1 MFFLLRF
8 ALEVAMCN
16 LFFKYFIKQKK
27 NILFLIIIIIIGTVI
42 SSISKIENNKNK
54 EEQIY
59 SKERVI
65 DIFKEEIK
73 EVDKDLENDNI
84 SDEEKTELNNIKKRK
99 TKIINGY
106 EEIIQDI
113 KTENWQA
120 LYESELKHSLD
131 SNGNF
136 ALKGFRTNGIDYAA
150 NQLTAEIT
158 YKILKYLKENNIPS
172 AHPLYL
178 EKTEFEQPRTSEESK
193 LLDYYSKKTLIGT
206 SHRLW
211 DFFTNNLVL
220 IYTFIIVVTFGIL
233 FSKLEESQN
242 KTIRFLRT
250 SGASK
255 FRIVSSGLFTGG
267 ILTIILGLLIPAI
280 FFGIEFLI
288 SGSSSFKYP
297 IATYIVKS
305 DYFSL
310 LSFGYKIVP
319 ISDVLIKSSIL
330 FLFYGIFIFLVTSA
344 ISTFV
349 KSSVKS
355 VILSFGLIAT
365 LQMFNKW
372 YNPFSY
378 WRVGKIADGSINIL
392 SKTITYSFDK
402 SCKILAIGICI
413 LTILLICIA
422 FIQDRRR
429 NGYA

>member
-1 MFFLLRF
+1 
-8 ALEVAMCN
+8 MCN

-27 NILFLIIIIIIGTVI
+27 NIIFLIVIIILGIVI
-42 SSISKIENNKNK
+42 SSISKIENKKTNDEYISSK
-54 EEQIY
+54 EETLKNHESII
-59 SKERVI
+59 KEI
-65 DIFKEEIK
+65 EEKLSQDNLTKEEI
-73 EVDKDLENDNI
+73 EDLIREREDFSKLLEDGKVKYEASKNYDWKTLYEI
-84 SDEEKTELNNIKKRK
+84 YMEFLKPEKTNSFIAMGLDTI
-99 TKIINGY
+99 
-106 EEIIQDI
+106 DI
-113 KTENWQA
+113 HR
-120 LYESELKHSLD
+120 LS
-131 SNGNF
+131 
-136 ALKGFRTNGIDYAA
+136 I
-150 NQLTAEIT
+150 EIT
-158 YKILKYLKENNIPS
+158 YETLKYLKDNNIPS
-172 AHPLYL
+172 AHPLNL
-178 EKTEFEQPRTSEESK
+178 QRTEFEQPRTSEESK
-193 LLDYYSKKTLIGT
+193 FLDYYSKKTLIGT

-242 KTIRFLRT
+242 KTIRFLTT

-297 IATYIVKS
+297 ITTYIVKN
-305 DYFSL
+305 DYYSL
-310 LSFGYKIVP
+310 MSFGYEIVP
-319 ISDVLIKSSIL
+319 ISDVLTKSLIL
-330 FLFYGIFIFLVTSA
+330 FLLYGLFIFLFTST

-392 SKTITYSFDK
+392 SKTVTYSFNK

>member
-1 MFFLLRF
+1 
-8 ALEVAMCN
+8 MCN

-27 NILFLIIIIIIGTVI
+27 NILFLIIIIILGTVI

-54 EEQIY
+54 EEQIF
-59 SKERVI
+59 SRERVI
-65 DIFKEEIK
+65 EIFKEEIK

-99 TKIINGY
+99 IKIIKGY
-106 EEIIQDI
+106 EEIIQNI
-113 KTENWQA
+113 KNENWQV
-120 LYESELKHSLD
+120 LYEDELKHFLD
-131 SNGNF
+131 PNGNF
-136 ALKGFRTNGIDYAA
+136 ISKGFVKKGVSYTVD
-150 NQLTAEIT
+150 QLTVEIT
-158 YKILKYLKENNIPS
+158 YEILKYLKENNIPS
-172 AHPLYL
+172 AHPLNIQR
-178 EKTEFEQPRTSEESK
+178 TEFDQPRTSEESN
-193 LLDYYSKKTLIGT
+193 LLDYHSKKTLVGT

-211 DFFTNNLVL
+211 DFFSNNLVL

-242 KTIRFLRT
+242 KTIRFLRV

-255 FRIVSSGLFTGG
+255 LRIVSSGLFIGG
-267 ILTIILGLLIPAI
+267 ILTILLGLLIATI

-297 IATYIVKS
+297 IVTYIVKS
-305 DYFSL
+305 DYYSL
-310 LSFGYKIVP
+310 MSFGYKIVP
-319 ISDVLIKSSIL
+319 ISDVLIKSLIL
-330 FLFYGIFIFLVTSA
+330 FLLYGIFIFLVTST

-378 WRVGKIADGSINIL
+378 WRVGKIADGSINFL
-392 SKTITYSFDK
+392 FKTITYSFDK
-402 SCKILAIGICI
+402 SCKILVIGICI

>member
-1 MFFLLRF
+1 
-8 ALEVAMCN
+8 MCN

-27 NILFLIIIIIIGTVI
+27 NILFLIVIIIIGTVI

-54 EEQIY
+54 EEQIF
-59 SKERVI
+59 SKERAI
-65 DIFKEEIK
+65 EIFKEEIK
-73 EVDKDLENDNI
+73 EEDKDLESSNI
-84 SDEEKTELNNIKKRK
+84 SDEEKIELNNMKKRNIANIQNYEK
-99 TKIINGY
+99 T
-106 EEIIQDI
+106 IQDI
-113 KTENWQA
+113 KTENWQV
-120 LYESELKHSLD
+120 LYEDELKRSLD

-136 ALKGFRTNGIDYAA
+136 TLKGFRTNGIDYTA

-158 YKILKYLKENNIPS
+158 YKILKYLTENELPS

-211 DFFTNNLVL
+211 DFFSNNLVL

-250 SGASK
+250 SGSSK

-288 SGSSSFKYP
+288 NGSSSFKYP
-297 IATYIVKS
+297 ITTYIIKN

-310 LSFGYKIVP
+310 MSFGYKIAS
-319 ISDVLIKSSIL
+319 ISDVLIKSLIL
-330 FLFYGIFIFLVTSA
+330 FLLYGLFIFLVTST

-365 LQMFNKW
+365 LQMFNQW

-392 SKTITYSFDK
+392 SKTITYSFNK
-402 SCKILAIGICI
+402 SCKILVIGICI

>member
-1 MFFLLRF
+1 
-8 ALEVAMCN
+8 MCN

-27 NILFLIIIIIIGTVI
+27 NILFLIIIISFGLIM
-42 SSISKIENNKNK
+42 SSISKIENKKTNDEYISSK
-54 EEQIY
+54 EESLKYHESIV
-59 SKERVI
+59 KEAEEKLSQNNLT
-65 DIFKEEIK
+65 KEEIEDLNRIK
-73 EVDKDLENDNI
+73 EDFSKLLED
-84 SDEEKTELNNIKKRK
+84 DRVK
-99 TKIINGY
+99 Y
-106 EEIIQDI
+106 EAS
-113 KTENWQA
+113 KNSNWKA
-120 LYESELKHSLD
+120 LYEIHMEFLKPEKTNSFIAMGLD
-131 SNGNF
+131 
-136 ALKGFRTNGIDYAA
+136 TIDIHP
-150 NQLTAEIT
+150 LTIEIT
-158 YKILKYLKENNIPS
+158 YETLKYLKGNNIPS
-172 AHPLYL
+172 AHPLNL
-178 EKTEFEQPRTSEESK
+178 QRTEFDQPRTSEEEKILNLS
-193 LLDYYSKKTLIGT
+193 SKKTLVGT

-242 KTIRFLRT
+242 KTIRFLKT

-255 FRIVSSGLFTGG
+255 LRIVSSGLFTGG
-267 ILTIILGLLIPAI
+267 ILTILLGLLIPAI

-297 IATYIVKS
+297 ITTYIVKS
-305 DYFSL
+305 DYYSL
-310 LSFGYKIVP
+310 MSFGYKIVP
-319 ISDVLIKSSIL
+319 ISDVLTKSLIL
-330 FLFYGIFIFLVTSA
+330 FLLYGIFIFLFTSA

-402 SCKILAIGICI
+402 SCKILLIGICI
-413 LTILLICIA
+413 LTVLLICIA

-429 NGYA
+429 SKYA

>member
-1 MFFLLRF
+1 
-8 ALEVAMCN
+8 MCN

-27 NILFLIIIIIIGTVI
+27 NILFLIIIIIIGTFI

-54 EEQIY
+54 EEQI
-59 SKERVI
+59 SIRERAI
-65 DIFKEEIK
+65 EIFKEEIK
-73 EVDKDLENDNI
+73 EVDKDLESSNI
-84 SDEEKTELNNIKKRK
+84 SDEEKIELNNMKKRNIANIQNYEK
-99 TKIINGY
+99 T
-106 EEIIQDI
+106 IQDI
-113 KTENWQA
+113 KTKNWQV
-120 LYESELKHSLD
+120 LYEDELNQSLD
-131 SNGNF
+131 SNGNL
-136 ALKGFRTNGIDYAA
+136 AIKGFSTNGIDYAA
-150 NQLTAEIT
+150 NKLTAEIT

-178 EKTEFEQPRTSEESK
+178 DKTEFEQPRTLEESK

-255 FRIVSSGLFTGG
+255 FRIVLSGLFTGG

-297 IATYIVKS
+297 ITTYIVKNE
-305 DYFSL
+305 YYSL
-310 LSFGYKIVP
+310 MSFGYKIVP
-319 ISDVLIKSSIL
+319 ISDVLTKSLIL
-330 FLFYGIFIFLVTSA
+330 FLLYGLFIFLFTSA

-392 SKTITYSFDK
+392 SKTITYNFNK
-402 SCKILAIGICI
+402 SCKILVIGICI

>member
-1 MFFLLRF
+1 
-8 ALEVAMCN
+8 MCN

-27 NILFLIIIIIIGTVI
+27 NILFLIIIISFGLIM
-42 SSISKIENNKNK
+42 SSISKIENKKTNDEYISSK
-54 EEQIY
+54 EESLKYHESIV
-59 SKERVI
+59 KEAEEKLSQNNLT
-65 DIFKEEIK
+65 KEEIEDLNRIK
-73 EVDKDLENDNI
+73 EDFSKLLED
-84 SDEEKTELNNIKKRK
+84 DRVK
-99 TKIINGY
+99 Y
-106 EEIIQDI
+106 EAS
-113 KTENWQA
+113 KNSNWKA
-120 LYESELKHSLD
+120 LYEIHMEFLKPEKTNSFIAMGLD
-131 SNGNF
+131 
-136 ALKGFRTNGIDYAA
+136 TIDIHP
-150 NQLTAEIT
+150 LTIEIT
-158 YKILKYLKENNIPS
+158 YETLKYLKGNNIPS
-172 AHPLYL
+172 AHPLNL
-178 EKTEFEQPRTSEESK
+178 QRTEFDQPRTSEEEKILNLS
-193 LLDYYSKKTLIGT
+193 SKKTLVGT

-297 IATYIVKS
+297 ITTYIVKS

-310 LSFGYKIVP
+310 MSFGYKIVP
-319 ISDVLIKSSIL
+319 ISDVLTKSLIL
-330 FLFYGIFIFLVTSA
+330 FLLYGLFIFLVTST

-349 KSSVKS
+349 KSSVKC

-378 WRVGKIADGSINIL
+378 WRVGKIADGSINFL
-392 SKTITYSFDK
+392 FKTITYSFDK

>member
-413 LTILLICIA
+413 LTILLICLA
-422 FIQDRRR
+422 FIQDKITRK
-429 NGYA
+429 YV

>member
-1 MFFLLRF
+1 
-8 ALEVAMCN
+8 MCN

-42 SSISKIENNKNK
+42 SSISKIENKKTNDEYISSK
-54 EEQIY
+54 EETLKNHESII
-59 SKERVI
+59 KEI
-65 DIFKEEIK
+65 EEKLSQDNLTKEEIEALTRDREDFSK
-73 EVDKDLENDNI
+73 LLEDDKVKYEASKNYDWKTLYEI
-84 SDEEKTELNNIKKRK
+84 YMEFLKPEKTNSFIAMGLDTI
-99 TKIINGY
+99 
-106 EEIIQDI
+106 DI
-113 KTENWQA
+113 
-120 LYESELKHSLD
+120 HP
-131 SNGNF
+131 
-136 ALKGFRTNGIDYAA
+136 
-150 NQLTAEIT
+150 LTIEIT
-158 YKILKYLKENNIPS
+158 YETLKYLKDNNIPS
-172 AHPLYL
+172 AHPLNL
-178 EKTEFEQPRTSEESK
+178 QRTEFEQPRTSEESK

-255 FRIVSSGLFTGG
+255 FRIVLSGLFTGG

-297 IATYIVKS
+297 ITTYIVKN
-305 DYFSL
+305 DYYSL
-310 LSFGYKIVP
+310 MSFGYKIVP
-319 ISDVLIKSSIL
+319 ISDVLTKSLIL
-330 FLFYGIFIFLVTSA
+330 FLLYGLFIFLFTSA

-355 VILSFGLIAT
+355 VIFSFGLIAT

-372 YNPFSY
+372 YNSFSY

-392 SKTITYSFDK
+392 SKTITYSFNK
-402 SCKILAIGICI
+402 SCKILVIGICI
-413 LTILLICIA
+413 LTILLICVA
-422 FIQDRRR
+422 FIQDRIMRK
-429 NGYA
+429 YA

>member
-1 MFFLLRF
+1 
-8 ALEVAMCN
+8 MCN

-27 NILFLIIIIIIGTVI
+27 NILFLIVIIIIGTVI

-54 EEQIY
+54 EEQIF
-59 SKERVI
+59 SKERAI
-65 DIFKEEIK
+65 EIFKEEIK
-73 EVDKDLENDNI
+73 EEDKDLESSNI
-84 SDEEKTELNNIKKRK
+84 SDEEKIELNNMKKRNIANIQNYEK
-99 TKIINGY
+99 T
-106 EEIIQDI
+106 IQDI
-113 KTENWQA
+113 KTENWQV
-120 LYESELKHSLD
+120 LYEDELKRSLD

-136 ALKGFRTNGIDYAA
+136 TLKGFRTNGIDYTA

-158 YKILKYLKENNIPS
+158 YKILKYLTENELPS

-178 EKTEFEQPRTSEESK
+178 EKTEFEQPRTSEESN
-193 LLDYYSKKTLIGT
+193 LLDYHSKKTLVGT

-242 KTIRFLRT
+242 KTIRFLKT

-297 IATYIVKS
+297 ITTYIVKS

-310 LSFGYKIVP
+310 MSFGYKIVP
-319 ISDVLIKSSIL
+319 ISDVLTKSLIL
-330 FLFYGIFIFLVTSA
+330 FLLYGIFIFLVTST

>member
-1 MFFLLRF
+1 
-8 ALEVAMCN
+8 MCN

-27 NILFLIIIIIIGTVI
+27 NILFLIIIISFGLIM
-42 SSISKIENNKNK
+42 SSVSKIENKKTNDEYISSK
-54 EEQIY
+54 EESLKYHESIV
-59 SKERVI
+59 KEAEEKLSQNNLT
-65 DIFKEEIK
+65 KEEIEDLNRIK
-73 EVDKDLENDNI
+73 EDFSKLLEDDRIKYEASKNSNWKTLYEI
-84 SDEEKTELNNIKKRK
+84 HMEFLKPEKTNSFIAMGLDTI
-99 TKIINGY
+99 
-106 EEIIQDI
+106 DI
-113 KTENWQA
+113 
-120 LYESELKHSLD
+120 HP
-131 SNGNF
+131 
-136 ALKGFRTNGIDYAA
+136 
-150 NQLTAEIT
+150 LTIEIT
-158 YKILKYLKENNIPS
+158 YETLKYLKDNDIPS

-178 EKTEFEQPRTSEESK
+178 EKTEFEQPRTSEESN
-193 LLDYYSKKTLIGT
+193 LLDYHSKKILVGT

-211 DFFTNNLVL
+211 DFFSNNLVL

-267 ILTIILGLLIPAI
+267 ILTIILGLLIPTI

-288 SGSSSFKYP
+288 NGSSSFKYP
-297 IATYIVKS
+297 ITTYIVKN

-310 LSFGYKIVP
+310 MSFGYKIAP
-319 ISDVLIKSSIL
+319 ISDVLIKSLIL
-330 FLFYGIFIFLVTSA
+330 FLLYGLFIFLFTSA

-378 WRVGKIADGSINIL
+378 WRVGKIADGSINFL
-392 SKTITYSFDK
+392 FKTITYSFDK
-402 SCKILAIGICI
+402 SCKILIIGICI
-413 LTILLICIA
+413 LTISLICLA

-429 NGYA
+429 SKYA

>member
-1 MFFLLRF
+1 
-8 ALEVAMCN
+8 MCN
-16 LFFKYFIKQKK
+16 LFFKYFIRQKK
-27 NILFLIIIIIIGTVI
+27 NILFLIVIIILGIVMTSV
-42 SSISKIENNKNK
+42 SKIENNKNK
-54 EEQIY
+54 EEQI
-59 SKERVI
+59 SIRKRAIE
-65 DIFKEEIK
+65 IFKEEIK
-73 EVDKDLENDNI
+73 DVDKDLESDNV
-84 SDEEKTELNNIKKRK
+84 SDEEKTELNDMKKRD
-99 TKIINGY
+99 IANIQYY
-106 EEIIQDI
+106 EKIIQDI
-113 KTENWQA
+113 KDGNWQV
-120 LYESELKHSLD
+120 LYEDELKLSLD

-136 ALKGFRTNGIDYAA
+136 ALKGFSTNGIDYTA

-178 EKTEFEQPRTSEESK
+178 DKTEFEQPQTLEESK

-242 KTIRFLRT
+242 KTIRFLTT
-250 SGASK
+250 SGTSK

-267 ILTIILGLLIPAI
+267 ILTIILGLLIPTI

-297 IATYIVKS
+297 ITTYIVKN
-305 DYFSL
+305 DYYSL
-310 LSFGYKIVP
+310 MSFGYKIVP
-319 ISDVLIKSSIL
+319 MSDVLIKSLIL
-330 FLFYGIFIFLVTSA
+330 FLLYGLFIFLFTST

-392 SKTITYSFDK
+392 SKTITYSFNK
-402 SCKILAIGICI
+402 SCKILVIGICI

-422 FIQDRRR
+422 FVQDRRR
-429 NGYA
+429 NEYA

>member
-1 MFFLLRF
+1 
-8 ALEVAMCN
+8 MCN

-54 EEQIY
+54 EEQIF
-59 SKERVI
+59 SRERVI
-65 DIFKEEIK
+65 EIFKEEIK
-73 EVDKDLENDNI
+73 EVDKDLESSNI
-84 SDEEKTELNNIKKRK
+84 SDEEKIELNNMKKRN
-99 TKIINGY
+99 IANIQYY
-106 EEIIQDI
+106 EKIIQDI
-113 KTENWQA
+113 KAENWYA
-120 LYESELKHSLD
+120 LYEDELKRSLD
-131 SNGNF
+131 PNGNF
-136 ALKGFRTNGIDYAA
+136 VSKGFVKKGISYTVDK
-150 NQLTAEIT
+150 LTVEIT
-158 YKILKYLKENNIPS
+158 YETLKYLKENNIPS
-172 AHPLYL
+172 AHSLNIQR
-178 EKTEFEQPRTSEESK
+178 TEFDQPRTSEESK

-242 KTIRFLRT
+242 KTIRFLRS

-255 FRIVSSGLFTGG
+255 FKIVSSGLFTGE
-267 ILTIILGLLIPAI
+267 ILTIILGLLIPSI

-288 SGSSSFKYP
+288 NGSSSFKYP
-297 IATYIVKS
+297 ITTYIVKS
-305 DYFSL
+305 DYYSL
-310 LSFGYKIVP
+310 MSFGYKIVP
-319 ISDVLIKSSIL
+319 ISDVLIKSLIL
-330 FLFYGIFIFLVTSA
+330 FLLYGIFIFLFTST

-349 KSSVKS
+349 KSSVKC

-378 WRVGKIADGSINIL
+378 WRVGKIADGSINFL
-392 SKTITYSFDK
+392 FKTITYSFDK

>member
-1 MFFLLRF
+1 
-8 ALEVAMCN
+8 MCN
-16 LFFKYFIKQKK
+16 LFFKYFIRQKK
-27 NILFLIIIIIIGTVI
+27 NILFLIVIIILGIVMTSV
-42 SSISKIENNKNK
+42 SKIENNKNK
-54 EEQIY
+54 EEQI
-59 SKERVI
+59 SIRKRAIE
-65 DIFKEEIK
+65 IFKEEIK
-73 EVDKDLENDNI
+73 DVDKDLESDNV
-84 SDEEKTELNNIKKRK
+84 SDEEKTELNDMKKRD
-99 TKIINGY
+99 IANIQYY
-106 EEIIQDI
+106 EKIIQDI
-113 KTENWQA
+113 KDGNWQV
-120 LYESELKHSLD
+120 LYGDELKLSLD

-136 ALKGFRTNGIDYAA
+136 ALKGFSTNGIDYTA

-178 EKTEFEQPRTSEESK
+178 DKTEFEQPQTLEESK

-242 KTIRFLRT
+242 KTIRFLTT

-267 ILTIILGLLIPAI
+267 ILTIMLGLLIPAI

-297 IATYIVKS
+297 ITTYIVKN

-310 LSFGYKIVP
+310 MSFGYKIVP
-319 ISDVLIKSSIL
+319 ISDVLTKSLIL
-330 FLFYGIFIFLVTSA
+330 FLLYGLFIFLFTST

-378 WRVGKIADGSINIL
+378 WRVGKIADGSINFL
-392 SKTITYSFDK
+392 FKTITYSFNK

>member
-1 MFFLLRF
+1 
-8 ALEVAMCN
+8 MCN

-27 NILFLIIIIIIGTVI
+27 NILFFIIIIIFGFGI
-42 SSISKIENNKNK
+42 SSISKFENNKTK
-54 EEQIY
+54 EEQIS
-59 SKERVI
+59 SKERAI
-65 DIFKEEIK
+65 ELLKEDVK
-73 EVDKDLENDNI
+73 EVDKDLENNNI
-84 SDEEKTELNNIKKRK
+84 SDEEKTELNNMKKRNI
-99 TKIINGY
+99 KIINSY

-297 IATYIVKS
+297 ITTYIVKS

-310 LSFGYKIVP
+310 MSFGYKIVP
-319 ISDVLIKSSIL
+319 ISDVLIKSLIL
-330 FLFYGIFIFLVTSA
+330 FLLYGLFIFLFTST

-378 WRVGKIADGSINIL
+378 WRVGKIDDGSINIL
-392 SKTITYSFDK
+392 SKTITYSFNK
-402 SCKILAIGICI
+402 SCKILVIGICI

>member
-1 MFFLLRF
+1 
-8 ALEVAMCN
+8 MCN

-27 NILFLIIIIIIGTVI
+27 NILFLIMLIILGFVI
-42 SSISKIENNKNK
+42 SSISKFENDKNTKKQIEIH
-54 EEQIY
+54 E
-59 SKERVI
+59 SVI
-65 DIFKEEIK
+65 DDIKLSLEHFKQELKEGKLSEEDKKLNEESQKDYIK
-73 EVDKDLENDNI
+73 IIEIRSRMIDKIKNSDWEYLYDKELENLKD
-84 SDEEKTELNNIKKRK
+84 SDGEFTIIDLNNDLVKDYHINKLTVEVTFK
-99 TKIINGY
+99 T
-106 EEIIQDI
+106 
-113 KTENWQA
+113 
-120 LYESELKHSLD
+120 
-131 SNGNF
+131 
-136 ALKGFRTNGIDYAA
+136 
-150 NQLTAEIT
+150 LT
-158 YKILKYLKENNIPS
+158 YLKKYNLPS
-172 AHPLYL
+172 AHPLFL
-178 EKTEFEQPRTSEESK
+178 EKTEFEQPKTSEESN
-193 LLDYYSKKTLIGT
+193 LLDYHSKKTLVGT

-211 DFFTNNLVL
+211 DFFSNNLVL

-267 ILTIILGLLIPAI
+267 ISTIILGLLIPTI

-288 SGSSSFKYP
+288 SGSSSLKYP
-297 IATYIVKS
+297 ITTYIVKS
-305 DYFSL
+305 DYYSFM
-310 LSFGYKIVP
+310 SFGYKIVP
-319 ISDVLIKSSIL
+319 ISDVLTKSLIL
-330 FLFYGIFIFLVTSA
+330 FLLYGIFIFLVTST

-355 VILSFGLIAT
+355 VILSFGLIVT

-392 SKTITYSFDK
+392 SKTITFSFDK
-402 SCKILAIGICI
+402 SCKILVIGICI

>member
-1 MFFLLRF
+1 
-8 ALEVAMCN
+8 MCN

-27 NILFLIIIIIIGTVI
+27 NILFLIIIIIIGTFI

-54 EEQIY
+54 EEQIF
-59 SKERVI
+59 SRERVI
-65 DIFKEEIK
+65 KIFKEEIK
-73 EVDKDLENDNI
+73 EIDKDLESDNV
-84 SDEEKTELNNIKKRK
+84 SDEEKIELNNMKKRNIASIQYYEK
-99 TKIINGY
+99 T
-106 EEIIQDI
+106 IQDI
-113 KTENWQA
+113 KDENWHA
-120 LYESELKHSLD
+120 LYEDELNSFLD
-131 SNGNF
+131 SDGNF
-136 ALKGFRTNGIDYAA
+136 ISKGFTKGISYTVDK
-150 NQLTAEIT
+150 LTVEIT
-158 YKILKYLKENNIPS
+158 YETLKYLKENNIPS
-172 AHPLYL
+172 AHSLDIQR
-178 EKTEFEQPRTSEESK
+178 TEFDQPRTLEESK

-233 FSKLEESQN
+233 FSKLEDSQN

-250 SGASK
+250 SGVSK

-288 SGSSSFKYP
+288 NGSSSFKYP
-297 IATYIVKS
+297 ITTYIVKN

-310 LSFGYKIVP
+310 MSFGYKIVP
-319 ISDVLIKSSIL
+319 ISDILTKSLIL
-330 FLFYGIFIFLVTSA
+330 FLLYGLFIFLFTSA

-392 SKTITYSFDK
+392 FKTVTYSFNK

>member
-1 MFFLLRF
+1 
-8 ALEVAMCN
+8 MCN

-27 NILFLIIIIIIGTVI
+27 NILFLIVIIIIGSVI

-54 EEQIY
+54 EEQIF
-59 SKERVI
+59 SKERAI
-65 DIFKEEIK
+65 EIFKEEIK
-73 EVDKDLENDNI
+73 EEDKDLESSNI
-84 SDEEKTELNNIKKRK
+84 SDEEKIELNNMKKRNIANIQNYEK
-99 TKIINGY
+99 T
-106 EEIIQDI
+106 IQDI
-113 KTENWQA
+113 KTENWQV
-120 LYESELKHSLD
+120 LYEDELKRSLD

-136 ALKGFRTNGIDYAA
+136 TLKGFRTNGIDYTA

-158 YKILKYLKENNIPS
+158 YKILKYLTENELSS

-211 DFFTNNLVL
+211 DFFSNNLVL

-250 SGASK
+250 SGSSK

-297 IATYIVKS
+297 ITTYIVKS
-305 DYFSL
+305 DYYSL
-310 LSFGYKIVP
+310 MSFGYKIVP
-319 ISDVLIKSSIL
+319 ISDVLIKSLIL
-330 FLFYGIFIFLVTSA
+330 FLLYGIFIFLVTSA

-392 SKTITYSFDK
+392 SKTITYSFNK
-402 SCKILAIGICI
+402 SCKILVIGICI

>member
-1 MFFLLRF
+1 
-8 ALEVAMCN
+8 MCN

-27 NILFLIIIIIIGTVI
+27 NILFFIVIIILGIII
-42 SSISKIENNKNK
+42 SSISKIENKKTNDEYISSK
-54 EEQIY
+54 EETLKNNESII
-59 SKERVI
+59 KEI
-65 DIFKEEIK
+65 EEKLSQDNLTKEEIEDLIREREDFSK
-73 EVDKDLENDNI
+73 LLEDDKVKYEASKNYDWKTLYEI
-84 SDEEKTELNNIKKRK
+84 YMEFLKPEKTNSFIAMGLDTI
-99 TKIINGY
+99 
-106 EEIIQDI
+106 DI
-113 KTENWQA
+113 
-120 LYESELKHSLD
+120 HP
-131 SNGNF
+131 
-136 ALKGFRTNGIDYAA
+136 
-150 NQLTAEIT
+150 LTIEIT
-158 YKILKYLKENNIPS
+158 YETLKYLKDNNIPL
-172 AHPLYL
+172 AHPLNL
-178 EKTEFEQPRTSEESK
+178 QRTEFEQPRTSEESK

-255 FRIVSSGLFTGG
+255 FRIVLSGLFTGG

-297 IATYIVKS
+297 ITTYIVKN

-310 LSFGYKIVP
+310 MSFGYKIVP
-319 ISDVLIKSSIL
+319 ISDVLTKSLIL
-330 FLFYGIFIFLVTSA
+330 FLLYGLFIFLFTSA

-392 SKTITYSFDK
+392 SKTITYSFNK
-402 SCKILAIGICI
+402 SWKILVIGIFI

>member
-1 MFFLLRF
+1 
-8 ALEVAMCN
+8 MCN

-54 EEQIY
+54 EEQIF
-59 SKERVI
+59 SRERVI
-65 DIFKEEIK
+65 DIFKQDIK

-84 SDEEKTELNNIKKRK
+84 SDEEKTELNNIKKRNIANIQNYEK
-99 TKIINGY
+99 T
-106 EEIIQDI
+106 IQDI

-120 LYESELKHSLD
+120 LYERELNRFLD
-131 SNGNF
+131 SDGNF
-136 ALKGFRTNGIDYAA
+136 ISKGFSSKGISYTA
-150 NQLTAEIT
+150 NQLTVEIT
-158 YKILKYLKENNIPS
+158 YEILKYLKENNIPS
-172 AHPLYL
+172 AHPLNIQR
-178 EKTEFEQPRTSEESK
+178 TEFDQPRTSEESK

-211 DFFTNNLVL
+211 DFFTNNLML

-288 SGSSSFKYP
+288 SGSSSFKYL
-297 IATYIVKS
+297 ITTYIVKS
-305 DYFSL
+305 DYYSL
-310 LSFGYKIVP
+310 MSFEYKIVP
-319 ISDVLIKSSIL
+319 ISDVLTKSLIL
-330 FLFYGIFIFLVTSA
+330 FLLYGLFIFLVTST

-402 SCKILAIGICI
+402 SCKILVIGICI

>member
-1 MFFLLRF
+1 
-8 ALEVAMCN
+8 MCN

-27 NILFLIIIIIIGTVI
+27 NILFLIVIIILGIFI
-42 SSISKIENNKNK
+42 SSISKIENKKTNDEYISSK
-54 EEQIY
+54 EETLKNHESII
-59 SKERVI
+59 KEI
-65 DIFKEEIK
+65 EEKLSQDNLTKEEI
-73 EVDKDLENDNI
+73 EDLIREREDFSKLLEDGKVKYEASKNYDWKTLYEI
-84 SDEEKTELNNIKKRK
+84 YMEFLKPEKTNSFIAMGLDTI
-99 TKIINGY
+99 
-106 EEIIQDI
+106 DI
-113 KTENWQA
+113 
-120 LYESELKHSLD
+120 HP
-131 SNGNF
+131 
-136 ALKGFRTNGIDYAA
+136 
-150 NQLTAEIT
+150 LTIEIT
-158 YKILKYLKENNIPS
+158 YETLKYLKDNNIPS
-172 AHPLYL
+172 AHPLNL
-178 EKTEFEQPRTSEESK
+178 QRTEFEQPRTSEESK
-193 LLDYYSKKTLIGT
+193 FLDYYSKKTLVGT

-220 IYTFIIVVTFGIL
+220 IYTLIIVVTFGIL

-267 ILTIILGLLIPAI
+267 ILTIILGLLIPVI
-280 FFGIEFLI
+280 FFVIEFLI
-288 SGSSSFKYP
+288 NGSSSFKYP
-297 IATYIVKS
+297 ITTYIVKN

-310 LSFGYKIVP
+310 MSFGYKIVP
-319 ISDVLIKSSIL
+319 ISDVLTKSLIL
-330 FLFYGIFIFLVTSA
+330 FLLYGLFIFLFTSA

-392 SKTITYSFDK
+392 SKTVTYSFNK
-402 SCKILAIGICI
+402 SCKILVIGIFI
-413 LTILLICIA
+413 LTILMICIA

>member
-1 MFFLLRF
+1 
-8 ALEVAMCN
+8 MCN

-27 NILFLIIIIIIGTVI
+27 NILFLIIIISFGLIM
-42 SSISKIENNKNK
+42 SSISKIENKKTNDEYISSK
-54 EEQIY
+54 EESLKYHESIV
-59 SKERVI
+59 KEAEEKLSQNNLT
-65 DIFKEEIK
+65 KEEIEDLNRIK
-73 EVDKDLENDNI
+73 EDFSKLLED
-84 SDEEKTELNNIKKRK
+84 DRVK
-99 TKIINGY
+99 Y
-106 EEIIQDI
+106 EAS
-113 KTENWQA
+113 KNSNWKA
-120 LYESELKHSLD
+120 LYEIHMEFLKPEKTNSFIAMGLD
-131 SNGNF
+131 
-136 ALKGFRTNGIDYAA
+136 TIDIHP
-150 NQLTAEIT
+150 LTIEIT
-158 YKILKYLKENNIPS
+158 YETLKYLKGNNIPS
-172 AHPLYL
+172 AHPLNIQR
-178 EKTEFEQPRTSEESK
+178 TEFEQPRTSEESN
-193 LLDYYSKKTLIGT
+193 LLDYHSKKTLVGT

-267 ILTIILGLLIPAI
+267 ILTIILGLLIPTI

-288 SGSSSFKYP
+288 NGSSSFKYP
-297 IATYIVKS
+297 ITTYIVKS
-305 DYFSL
+305 YYFSL
-310 LSFGYKIVP
+310 MSFGYKIVP
-319 ISDVLIKSSIL
+319 ISDVLIKSLIL
-330 FLFYGIFIFLVTSA
+330 FLLYGIFIFLVTST

>member
-1 MFFLLRF
+1 
-8 ALEVAMCN
+8 MCN

-27 NILFLIIIIIIGTVI
+27 NILFLIIIISFGLIM
-42 SSISKIENNKNK
+42 SSVSKIENKKTNDEYISSK
-54 EEQIY
+54 EESLKYHESIV
-59 SKERVI
+59 KEAEEKLSQNNLT
-65 DIFKEEIK
+65 KEEIEDLNRIK
-73 EVDKDLENDNI
+73 EDFSKLLEDDRIKYEASKNSNWKTLYEI
-84 SDEEKTELNNIKKRK
+84 HMEFLKPEKTNSFIAMGLDTI
-99 TKIINGY
+99 
-106 EEIIQDI
+106 DI
-113 KTENWQA
+113 
-120 LYESELKHSLD
+120 HP
-131 SNGNF
+131 
-136 ALKGFRTNGIDYAA
+136 
-150 NQLTAEIT
+150 LTIEIT
-158 YKILKYLKENNIPS
+158 YETLKYLKDNNIPS
-172 AHPLYL
+172 AHPLNL
-178 EKTEFEQPRTSEESK
+178 QRTEFDQPRTSEEEKILNLS
-193 LLDYYSKKTLIGT
+193 SKKTLVGT

-255 FRIVSSGLFTGG
+255 LRIVSSGLFTGG
-267 ILTIILGLLIPAI
+267 ILTIILGLLIPTI

-297 IATYIVKS
+297 ITTYIVKS

-310 LSFGYKIVP
+310 MSFGYKIVP
-319 ISDVLIKSSIL
+319 ISDVLIKSLIL
-330 FLFYGIFIFLVTSA
+330 FLLYGLFIFLVTST

>member
-1 MFFLLRF
+1 
-8 ALEVAMCN
+8 MCN

-27 NILFLIIIIIIGTVI
+27 NILFFIIIIIIGTFI
-42 SSISKIENNKNK
+42 SSVSKIENNKNK

-59 SKERVI
+59 SKERAI
-65 DIFKEEIK
+65 EIFKEEIK
-73 EVDKDLENDNI
+73 EVDKDLESDNI
-84 SDEEKTELNNIKKRK
+84 SDEERIELNNMKKRNIANIQNYEK
-99 TKIINGY
+99 T
-106 EEIIQDI
+106 IQDI
-113 KTENWQA
+113 KTENWQV
-120 LYESELKHSLD
+120 LYEDELKLSLD

-136 ALKGFRTNGIDYAA
+136 ALKGFSTNGIDYAA
-150 NQLTAEIT
+150 NKLTAEIT

-178 EKTEFEQPRTSEESK
+178 DKTEFEQPRTSEESK

-255 FRIVSSGLFTGG
+255 FRIVFSGLFTGG

-288 SGSSSFKYP
+288 NGSSSFKYP
-297 IATYIVKS
+297 ITTYIVKN
-305 DYFSL
+305 DYYSL
-310 LSFGYKIVP
+310 MSFGYKIVP
-319 ISDVLIKSSIL
+319 ISDVLTKSLIL
-330 FLFYGIFIFLVTSA
+330 FLLYGTFIFLFTSV

-392 SKTITYSFDK
+392 SNTITYSFNK
-402 SCKILAIGICI
+402 SCKILVIGICI
-413 LTILLICIA
+413 LTFLLICIA
-422 FIQDRRR
+422 FVQDKIMRK
-429 NGYA
+429 YA

>member
-1 MFFLLRF
+1 
-8 ALEVAMCN
+8 MCN

-27 NILFLIIIIIIGTVI
+27 NILFLIMIIIFGIVM
-42 SSISKIENNKNK
+42 SSVSKIENNKKK

-59 SKERVI
+59 SKERAI
-65 DIFKEEIK
+65 EIFKEEIK
-73 EVDKDLENDNI
+73 EVDKDLESSNI
-84 SDEEKTELNNIKKRK
+84 SDEERIELNNMKKRNISNIQNYEK
-99 TKIINGY
+99 T
-106 EEIIQDI
+106 IQDI
-113 KTENWQA
+113 KTENWQV
-120 LYESELKHSLD
+120 LYEDELKLSLD

-136 ALKGFRTNGIDYAA
+136 ALKGFSTNGIDYAA
-150 NQLTAEIT
+150 NKLTAEIT

-178 EKTEFEQPRTSEESK
+178 YKTEFEQPRTSEESK

-242 KTIRFLRT
+242 KTIRFLRI

-288 SGSSSFKYP
+288 NGSSSFKYP
-297 IATYIVKS
+297 ITTYIVKS
-305 DYFSL
+305 DYYSL
-310 LSFGYKIVP
+310 MSFGYKIVP
-319 ISDVLIKSSIL
+319 ISDVLTKSLIL
-330 FLFYGIFIFLVTSA
+330 FLLYGIFIFLFTSA

-392 SKTITYSFDK
+392 SKTITYSFNK
-402 SCKILAIGICI
+402 SCKILVIGICI

>member
-1 MFFLLRF
+1 
-8 ALEVAMCN
+8 MCN

-150 NQLTAEIT
+150 NQLTAKIT

-242 KTIRFLRT
+242 KTIRFLKT

-255 FRIVSSGLFTGG
+255 FRIVSSGLFTGE

-297 IATYIVKS
+297 ITTYIVKS

-310 LSFGYKIVP
+310 MSFGYKIVP
-319 ISDVLIKSSIL
+319 ISDVLIKSLIL
-330 FLFYGIFIFLVTSA
+330 FLLYGLFIFLFTSA

-349 KSSVKS
+349 KSSFKT
-355 VILSFGLIAT
+355 VILSFGLITT

-402 SCKILAIGICI
+402 SCKILVIGICI

-422 FIQDRRR
+422 FIQDKRM
-429 NGYA
+429 

>member
-1 MFFLLRF
+1 
-8 ALEVAMCN
+8 MCN

-27 NILFLIIIIIIGTVI
+27 NILFLIVIIIIGTVI

-54 EEQIY
+54 EEQIF
-59 SKERVI
+59 SKERAI
-65 DIFKEEIK
+65 EIFKEEIK
-73 EVDKDLENDNI
+73 EEDKDLESSNI
-84 SDEEKTELNNIKKRK
+84 SDEEKIELNNMKKRNIANIQNYEK
-99 TKIINGY
+99 T
-106 EEIIQDI
+106 IQDI
-113 KTENWQA
+113 KTENWQV
-120 LYESELKHSLD
+120 LYEDELKRSLD

-136 ALKGFRTNGIDYAA
+136 TLKGFRTNGIDYTA

-158 YKILKYLKENNIPS
+158 YKILKYLTENELPS

-211 DFFTNNLVL
+211 DFFSNNLVL

-250 SGASK
+250 SGSSK

-267 ILTIILGLLIPAI
+267 ILIIILGLLIPAI

-288 SGSSSFKYP
+288 NGSSSFKYP
-297 IATYIVKS
+297 ITTYIVKN

-310 LSFGYKIVP
+310 MSFGYKIAS
-319 ISDVLIKSSIL
+319 ISDVLIKSLIL
-330 FLFYGIFIFLVTSA
+330 FLLYGLFIFLVTST

-365 LQMFNKW
+365 LQMFNQW

-392 SKTITYSFDK
+392 SKTITYSFNK
-402 SCKILAIGICI
+402 SCKILVIGICI

>member
-1 MFFLLRF
+1 
-8 ALEVAMCN
+8 MCN

-27 NILFLIIIIIIGTVI
+27 NILFLIIIIIFGTVI

-54 EEQIY
+54 EEQIF
-59 SKERVI
+59 SRERVI
-65 DIFKEEIK
+65 DIFKQDIND
-73 EVDKDLENDNI
+73 VDKDLENDNI
-84 SDEEKTELNNIKKRK
+84 SDKEKTELNNIKKRK
-99 TKIINGY
+99 TKIIKGY

-113 KTENWQA
+113 KTENWKA
-120 LYESELKHSLD
+120 LYEDELKRFLD
-131 SNGNF
+131 PNGNF
-136 ALKGFRTNGIDYAA
+136 ISKGLVKNGVSYTVDR
-150 NQLTAEIT
+150 LTVEIT
-158 YKILKYLKENNIPS
+158 YEILKYLKENNIPS
-172 AHPLYL
+172 AHPLNIQR
-178 EKTEFEQPRTSEESK
+178 TEFDQPKTSEESK

-211 DFFTNNLVL
+211 DFFSNNLVL
-220 IYTFIIVVTFGIL
+220 IYTSIIVVTFGIL

-242 KTIRFLRT
+242 KTIRFLKA

-297 IATYIVKS
+297 ITTYIVKN
-305 DYFSL
+305 DYYSL
-310 LSFGYKIVP
+310 MSFGYKIVP
-319 ISDVLIKSSIL
+319 ISDVLIKSLIL
-330 FLFYGIFIFLVTSA
+330 FLLYGLFIFLVTST

-355 VILSFGLIAT
+355 VILSFGVIAT

-378 WRVGKIADGSINIL
+378 WRVGKIADGSINFL
-392 SKTITYSFDK
+392 FKTITYSFDK

>member
-1 MFFLLRF
+1 
-8 ALEVAMCN
+8 MCN

-54 EEQIY
+54 EEQIF
-59 SKERVI
+59 SRERVI
-65 DIFKEEIK
+65 EIFKEEIK

-99 TKIINGY
+99 IKIIKGY
-106 EEIIQDI
+106 EEIIQNI
-113 KTENWQA
+113 KNENWQV
-120 LYESELKHSLD
+120 LYEDELKHFLD
-131 SNGNF
+131 PNGNF
-136 ALKGFRTNGIDYAA
+136 ISKGFVKKGVSYTVD
-150 NQLTAEIT
+150 QLTVEIT
-158 YKILKYLKENNIPS
+158 YEILKYLKENNIPS
-172 AHPLYL
+172 AHPLNIQR
-178 EKTEFEQPRTSEESK
+178 TEFDQPRTSEESN
-193 LLDYYSKKTLIGT
+193 LLDYHSKKTLVGT

-211 DFFTNNLVL
+211 DFFSNNLVL

-267 ILTIILGLLIPAI
+267 ILTIILGLLIPTI

-288 SGSSSFKYP
+288 NGSSSFKYP
-297 IATYIVKS
+297 ITTYIVKS

-310 LSFGYKIVP
+310 MSFGYKIVP
-319 ISDVLIKSSIL
+319 ISDVLIKSLIL
-330 FLFYGIFIFLVTSA
+330 FLLYGLFIFLFTST

-402 SCKILAIGICI
+402 SCKILVIGICI

>member
-1 MFFLLRF
+1 
-8 ALEVAMCN
+8 MCN

-27 NILFLIIIIIIGTVI
+27 NILFLIIIISFGLIM
-42 SSISKIENNKNK
+42 SSISKIENKKTNDEYISSK
-54 EEQIY
+54 EESLKYHESIV
-59 SKERVI
+59 KEAEEKLSQNNLT
-65 DIFKEEIK
+65 KEEIEDLNRIK
-73 EVDKDLENDNI
+73 EDFSKLLED
-84 SDEEKTELNNIKKRK
+84 DRVK
-99 TKIINGY
+99 Y
-106 EEIIQDI
+106 EAS
-113 KTENWQA
+113 KNSNWKA
-120 LYESELKHSLD
+120 LYEIHMEFLKPEKTNSFIAMGLD
-131 SNGNF
+131 
-136 ALKGFRTNGIDYAA
+136 TIDIHP
-150 NQLTAEIT
+150 LTIEIT
-158 YKILKYLKENNIPS
+158 YETLKYLKGNNIPS
-172 AHPLYL
+172 AHPLNL
-178 EKTEFEQPRTSEESK
+178 QRTEFDQPRTSEEEK
-193 LLDYYSKKTLIGT
+193 ILDYYSKKTLVGT

-211 DFFTNNLVL
+211 DFFTNNLLL

-242 KTIRFLRT
+242 KTIRFLKT

-297 IATYIVKS
+297 ITTYIVKS
-305 DYFSL
+305 NYFSL
-310 LSFGYKIVP
+310 MSFGYKIVP
-319 ISDVLIKSSIL
+319 ISDVLIKSLIL
-330 FLFYGIFIFLVTSA
+330 FLLYGLFIFLFTST

-378 WRVGKIADGSINIL
+378 WRVGKIADGSINFL

>member
-1 MFFLLRF
+1 
-8 ALEVAMCN
+8 MCN

-27 NILFLIIIIIIGTVI
+27 NILFLIVIIIIGTVI
-42 SSISKIENNKNK
+42 SSISKIENNRNK
-54 EEQIY
+54 EEQIF
-59 SKERVI
+59 SKERAI
-65 DIFKEEIK
+65 EIFKEEIK
-73 EVDKDLENDNI
+73 EEDKDLESSNI
-84 SDEEKTELNNIKKRK
+84 SDEEKIELNNMKKRNIANIQNYEK
-99 TKIINGY
+99 T
-106 EEIIQDI
+106 IQDI
-113 KTENWQA
+113 KTENWQV
-120 LYESELKHSLD
+120 LYEDELKRSLD

-136 ALKGFRTNGIDYAA
+136 TLKGFRTNGIDYTA

-158 YKILKYLKENNIPS
+158 YKILKYLTENELPS

-211 DFFTNNLVL
+211 DFFSNNLVL

-250 SGASK
+250 SGSSK

-288 SGSSSFKYP
+288 NGSSSFKYP
-297 IATYIVKS
+297 ITTYIIKN

-310 LSFGYKIVP
+310 MSFGYKIAS
-319 ISDVLIKSSIL
+319 ISDVLIKSLIL
-330 FLFYGIFIFLVTSA
+330 FLLYGLFIFLVTST

-365 LQMFNKW
+365 LQMFNQW

-392 SKTITYSFDK
+392 SKTITYSFNK
-402 SCKILAIGICI
+402 SCKILVIGICI

>member
-1 MFFLLRF
+1 
-8 ALEVAMCN
+8 MCN

-27 NILFLIIIIIIGTVI
+27 NILFLIIIIIFGFGI
-42 SSISKIENNKNK
+42 SSISKFENNKTK
-54 EEQIY
+54 EEQIS
-59 SKERVI
+59 SKERAI
-65 DIFKEEIK
+65 ELLKEDVK
-73 EVDKDLENDNI
+73 EVDKDLENDNV

-99 TKIINGY
+99 IKIIKGY
-106 EEIIQDI
+106 EETIQDI
-113 KTENWQA
+113 KDENWHS
-120 LYESELKHSLD
+120 LYERELNHFLD

-136 ALKGFRTNGIDYAA
+136 ISKGFGSKGISF
-150 NQLTAEIT
+150 TASEVTVEIT
-158 YKILKYLKENNIPS
+158 YKVLKYLIENNIPS
-172 AHPLYL
+172 AYPLNL
-178 EKTEFEQPRTSEESK
+178 QRTEFDQPRTSEEEK
-193 LLDYYSKKTLIGT
+193 ILDYYSKKTLVGT

-211 DFFTNNLVL
+211 DFFTNNLLL

-242 KTIRFLRT
+242 KTIRFLKT

-297 IATYIVKS
+297 ITTYIVKS
-305 DYFSL
+305 NYFSL
-310 LSFGYKIVP
+310 MSFGYKIVP
-319 ISDVLIKSSIL
+319 ISDVLIKSLIL
-330 FLFYGIFIFLVTSA
+330 FLLYGLFIFLFTST

-378 WRVGKIADGSINIL
+378 WRVGKIADGSINFL

>member
-1 MFFLLRF
+1 
-8 ALEVAMCN
+8 MCN

-42 SSISKIENNKNK
+42 SSISKIENKKTNDEYISSK
-54 EEQIY
+54 EETLKNHESII
-59 SKERVI
+59 KEI
-65 DIFKEEIK
+65 EEKLSQDNLTKEEIEALTRDREDFSK
-73 EVDKDLENDNI
+73 LLEDDKVKYEASKNYDWKTLYEI
-84 SDEEKTELNNIKKRK
+84 YMEFLKPEKTNSFIAMGLDTI
-99 TKIINGY
+99 
-106 EEIIQDI
+106 DI
-113 KTENWQA
+113 
-120 LYESELKHSLD
+120 HP
-131 SNGNF
+131 
-136 ALKGFRTNGIDYAA
+136 
-150 NQLTAEIT
+150 LTIEIT
-158 YKILKYLKENNIPS
+158 YETLKYLKDNNIPS
-172 AHPLYL
+172 AHPLNL
-178 EKTEFEQPRTSEESK
+178 QRTEFEQPRTSEESK

-255 FRIVSSGLFTGG
+255 FRIVLSGLFTGG

-297 IATYIVKS
+297 ITTYIVKNE
-305 DYFSL
+305 YYSL
-310 LSFGYKIVP
+310 MSFGYKIVP
-319 ISDVLIKSSIL
+319 ISDVLTKSLIL
-330 FLFYGIFIFLVTSA
+330 FLLYGLFIFLFTSA

-392 SKTITYSFDK
+392 SKTITYSFNK

-413 LTILLICIA
+413 LTILLICIV
-422 FIQDRRR
+422 FVKDKIMRK
-429 NGYA
+429 YA

>member
-1 MFFLLRF
+1 
-8 ALEVAMCN
+8 MCN

-27 NILFLIIIIIIGTVI
+27 NILFFIMLIILGFVI
-42 SSISKIENNKNK
+42 SSISKFENDKNTKKQIEIH
-54 EEQIY
+54 E
-59 SKERVI
+59 SVI
-65 DIFKEEIK
+65 DDIKLSLEHFKQELKEGKLSEEDKKLNEESQKDYIK
-73 EVDKDLENDNI
+73 IIEIRSRMIDKIKNSDWEYLYDKELESLKD
-84 SDEEKTELNNIKKRK
+84 SDGEFTIIDLNNDLVKDYH
-99 TKIINGY
+99 IN
-106 EEIIQDI
+106 
-113 KTENWQA
+113 K
-120 LYESELKHSLD
+120 
-131 SNGNF
+131 
-136 ALKGFRTNGIDYAA
+136 
-150 NQLTAEIT
+150 LTVEVT
-158 YKILKYLKENNIPS
+158 FETLTYLKKYNLPS
-172 AHPLYL
+172 AHPLFL
-178 EKTEFEQPRTSEESK
+178 EKTEFEQPKTSEESN
-193 LLDYYSKKTLIGT
+193 LLDYHSKKTLVGT

-211 DFFTNNLVL
+211 DFFSNNLVL

-255 FRIVSSGLFTGG
+255 FRIVSSGLFTGV
-267 ILTIILGLLIPAI
+267 ILTILLGLLIPAI

-297 IATYIVKS
+297 ITTYIVKS
-305 DYFSL
+305 DYYSL
-310 LSFGYKIVP
+310 MSFGYKIVP
-319 ISDVLIKSSIL
+319 ISDVLTKSLIL
-330 FLFYGIFIFLVTSA
+330 FLLYGIFIFLFTST

-402 SCKILAIGICI
+402 SCKILVIGICI

>member
-1 MFFLLRF
+1 
-8 ALEVAMCN
+8 MCN

-27 NILFLIIIIIIGTVI
+27 NILFLIVIIIIGTVI

-54 EEQIY
+54 EEQIF
-59 SKERVI
+59 SKERAI
-65 DIFKEEIK
+65 EIFKEEIK
-73 EVDKDLENDNI
+73 EEDKDLESSNI
-84 SDEEKTELNNIKKRK
+84 SDEEKIELNNMKKRNIANIQNYEK
-99 TKIINGY
+99 T
-106 EEIIQDI
+106 IQDI
-113 KTENWQA
+113 KTENWQV
-120 LYESELKHSLD
+120 LYEDELKRSLD

-136 ALKGFRTNGIDYAA
+136 TLKGFRTNGIDYTA

-158 YKILKYLKENNIPS
+158 YKILKYLTENELSS

-211 DFFTNNLVL
+211 DFFSNNLVL

-250 SGASK
+250 SGSSK

-297 IATYIVKS
+297 ITTYIVKS

-310 LSFGYKIVP
+310 MSFGYKIVP
-319 ISDVLIKSSIL
+319 ISDVLIKSLIL
-330 FLFYGIFIFLVTSA
+330 FLLYGLFIFLFTSA

-355 VILSFGLIAT
+355 VILSFGLITT

-378 WRVGKIADGSINIL
+378 WRVGKIADGSINFL

>member
-1 MFFLLRF
+1 
-8 ALEVAMCN
+8 MCN

-27 NILFLIIIIIIGTVI
+27 NILFLIVIIIIGTVI

-54 EEQIY
+54 EEQIF
-59 SKERVI
+59 SKERAI
-65 DIFKEEIK
+65 EIFKEEIK
-73 EVDKDLENDNI
+73 EEDKDLESSNI
-84 SDEEKTELNNIKKRK
+84 SDEEKIELNNMKKRNIANIQNYEK
-99 TKIINGY
+99 T
-106 EEIIQDI
+106 IQDI
-113 KTENWQA
+113 KTENWQV
-120 LYESELKHSLD
+120 LYEDELKRSLD

-136 ALKGFRTNGIDYAA
+136 TLKGFRTNGIDYTA

-158 YKILKYLKENNIPS
+158 YKILKYLTENELPS

-211 DFFTNNLVL
+211 DFFSNNLVL

-255 FRIVSSGLFTGG
+255 FRIVSLGLFTGG
-267 ILTIILGLLIPAI
+267 ILTIILGLLIPAM

-297 IATYIVKS
+297 IVTYIVKS
-305 DYFSL
+305 DYYL
-310 LSFGYKIVP
+310 LMSFGYKIVP
-319 ISDVLIKSSIL
+319 ISDVLTKSLIL
-330 FLFYGIFIFLVTSA
+330 FLLYGIFIFLVTST

-378 WRVGKIADGSINIL
+378 WRVGKIADGSINFL

-402 SCKILAIGICI
+402 SCKILVIGICI

>member
-1 MFFLLRF
+1 
-8 ALEVAMCN
+8 MCN

-27 NILFLIIIIIIGTVI
+27 NILFLIVIIIIGTVI

-54 EEQIY
+54 EEQIF
-59 SKERVI
+59 SKERAI
-65 DIFKEEIK
+65 EIFKEEIK
-73 EVDKDLENDNI
+73 EEDKDLESSNI
-84 SDEEKTELNNIKKRK
+84 SDEEKIELNNMKKRNIANIQNYEK
-99 TKIINGY
+99 T
-106 EEIIQDI
+106 IQDI
-113 KTENWQA
+113 KTENWQV
-120 LYESELKHSLD
+120 LYEDELKRSLD

-136 ALKGFRTNGIDYAA
+136 TLKGFRTNGIDYTA

-158 YKILKYLKENNIPS
+158 YKILKYLTENELPS

-211 DFFTNNLVL
+211 DFFSNNLVL

-250 SGASK
+250 SGSSK

-288 SGSSSFKYP
+288 NGSSSFKYP
-297 IATYIVKS
+297 ITTYIVKN

-310 LSFGYKIVP
+310 MSFGYKIAS
-319 ISDVLIKSSIL
+319 ISDVLIKSLIL
-330 FLFYGIFIFLVTSA
+330 FLLYGIFIFLVTST

-355 VILSFGLIAT
+355 VILSLGLIAT